1 MRNARNAAVLIIALM
16 SLFLFTGAG
25 SKEEEETTAGP
36 SSGKTSGED
45 LFDALGIS
53 KPLKEIVALDFAA
66 QSLDGKRVKL
76 SDFRG
81 KVVFLNFWAT
91 WCGPCKSEVKDI
103 DKLHDTLKNEAFAV
117 VAVDLREDKRIVSA
131 FMAREKLDFPVYLDP
146 DGDIAALYGV
156 SGIPTTYI
164 VDPDGRVA
172 GRAVGPRAW
181 GSEESIELM
190 RSLMKK

>member
-1 MRNARNAAVLIIALM
+1 MRSARSVTVLIIALV

-25 SKEEEETTAGP
+25 SKEEEETAPG
-36 SSGKTSGED
+36 SSPGGD
-45 LFDALGIS
+45 LFESLGIS
-53 KPLKEIVALDFAA
+53 KPLKEIVAADFAA
-66 QSLDGKRVKL
+66 RSLDGKNVKL
-76 SDFRG
+76 GDFKG

-103 DKLHDTLKNEAFAV
+103 DKLHDTLKGEAFTV
-117 VAVDLREDKRIVSA
+117 VAVDLREDKRIVSS
-131 FMAREKLDFPVYLDP
+131 FMARERLDFPVYLDP
-146 DGDIAALYGV
+146 DGKIASLYGV